1 MSGDYTGGERRRHPA
16 ANARALQLG
25 LSWRRYSLHRE
36 QPPAPSPSPSPAPYP
51 ALFILGRRS
60 LPSAFFSP
68 PTAMPLHRRRWRLHG
83 KIIKVARHCEQPMRT
98 TRKPFSSSRHTHR
111 TPPPRAGIARALSKL
126 GLGSRSVAAEWVR
139 AGRVSLNGKIVLD
152 PETPVVIER
161 DLLRLDGLP
170 VQAREKR
177 YLMLN
182 KPRGLVTTRADE
194 QGRATVYRCLG
205 ERDGEWLAPV
215 GRLDKASEGLLLF
228 TNDSVRARRL
238 LDPAADGM
246 ALRAEDEQVLRR
258 ADKTCWLAIT
268 LCEGKNRHIRR
279 LCEAFGLAVLRLVRI
294 AIGPLALGTLAKGGS
309 RERSAAELAAR
320 ADLINAK
327 PRK

>member
-1 MSGDYTGGERRRHPA
+1 
-16 ANARALQLG
+16 
-25 LSWRRYSLHRE
+25 
-36 QPPAPSPSPSPAPYP
+36 
-51 ALFILGRRS
+51 
-60 LPSAFFSP
+60 
-68 PTAMPLHRRRWRLHG
+68 
-83 KIIKVARHCEQPMRT
+83 MRT

-228 TNDSVRARRL
+228 TNDSVWASRL
-238 LDPAADGM
+238 LDPATHLPKLYHVQIDQQVDTALLTRLRDGITAADGV
-246 ALRAEDEQVLRR
+246 ALRAEDVQVLRQ

-294 AIGPLALGTLAKGGS
+294 AIGPLALGTLAKGES
-309 RERSAAELAAR
+309 RGLSAAELAAL
-320 ADLINAK
+320 AGLIDAK